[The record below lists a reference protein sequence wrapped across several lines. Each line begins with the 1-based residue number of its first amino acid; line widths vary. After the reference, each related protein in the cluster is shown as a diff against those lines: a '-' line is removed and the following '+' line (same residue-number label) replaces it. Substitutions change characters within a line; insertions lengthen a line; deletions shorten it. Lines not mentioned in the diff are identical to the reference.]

1 MHGSRQVTFAILAT
15 SVTLIAVFIPIS
27 FLQGAAGKLFTE
39 FGFVLASAVIISTFV
54 ALSACPALASKIL
67 KAREG
72 VTGDELQQPEGAV
85 YRWYRKA
92 VTASINAPLV
102 VGT

>member
-1 MHGSRQVTFAILAT
+1 MTFAILAT
-15 SVTLIAVFIPIS
+15 SITLVSVFIPIS

-39 FGFVLASAVIISTFV
+39 FGFVLASAVVISTFV

-72 VTGDELQQPEGAV
+72 VAADEHTMPEGV
-85 YRWYRKA
+85 
-92 VTASINAPLV
+92 PLV
-102 VGT
+102 QGAR